1 MSRNV
6 HLDKLQGICKITKKK
21 KSFLVSY
28 SIIYLE
34 NYFNP
39 LKNLKIFFLFRIK
52 ICFLCL
58 LNIITSTLLRT
69 FLTCSRTVIHAIV
82 LYIFVHLNLLLTTH
96 RNLKQTNSRS
106 RRGIGGVKSTRS
118 YNKES
123 MFITGG
129 NVETSVQS
137 VLSRSGQ
144 RATTVYRHAM
154 ITYGFN
160 DENSPRVSVIMRA
173 VYEYH
178 QAKLKLNIYGSIKDR
193 SRMRD

>member
-1 MSRNV
+1 MFAY
-6 HLDKLQGICKITKKK
+6 C
-21 KSFLVSY
+21 
-28 SIIYLE
+28 
-34 NYFNP
+34 
-39 LKNLKIFFLFRIK
+39 
-52 ICFLCL
+52 
-58 LNIITSTLLRT
+58 
-69 FLTCSRTVIHAIV
+69 VIHAIV

-96 RNLKQTNSRS
+96 RNLKQTNVSLRRYCRES

-144 RATTVYRHAM
+144 RATTVYRHAI

-160 DENSPRVSVIMRA
+160 VENSPCVSVIMRA
-173 VYEYH
+173 VYECH

>member
-1 MSRNV
+1 MNV
-6 HLDKLQGICKITKKK
+6 H
-21 KSFLVSY
+21 
-28 SIIYLE
+28 
-34 NYFNP
+34 N
-39 LKNLKIFFLFRIK
+39 
-52 ICFLCL
+52 
-58 LNIITSTLLRT
+58 
-69 FLTCSRTVIHAIV
+69 
-82 LYIFVHLNLLLTTH
+82 LLTTD
-96 RNLKQTNSRS
+96 RNFKQTNVSLRRYCRES

-160 DENSPRVSVIMRA
+160 VENSPRVSVIMRA
-173 VYEYH
+173 VHEYH
-178 QAKLKLNIYGSIKDR
+178 QAKVKLNIYSSIKDR